1 MGARQRIVIV
11 GAGGSGKT
19 TVGREAAHRIGV
31 PFTDLDTLFWKPGW
45 QRSDPNEFRSAVRAR
60 IGMPSWVIVGNYRT
74 KVGDLTWPA
83 ADLLVWLDLPR
94 RITFPRVLRRTFVDA
109 LFQRELWPGC
119 RQHWNTPFHTGLISY
134 TWRQPAMLRAT
145 YPRLID
151 DVAAQTLRLTRR
163 ADITQWLESLQRSGI
178 KKRGSADRP

>member
-1 MGARQRIVIV
+1 MGPRIVIV

-19 TVGREAAHRIGV
+19 TVGRDAAHRLGV

-45 QRSDPNEFRSAVRAR
+45 QRSDPAEFRSAVRTKVV
-60 IGMPSWVIVGNYRT
+60 MPSWVIVGNYRT
-74 KVGDLTWPA
+74 KIGDLTWPA

-94 RITFPRVLRRTFVDA
+94 RITFPRVLRRTFLDA
-109 LFQRELWPGC
+109 FVHRELWPGC
-119 RQHWNTPFHTGLISY
+119 RQSWRTPFQTGLISY

-145 YPRLID
+145 YPGLIND
-151 DVAAQTLRLTRR
+151 AGIVALRLTRR
-163 ADITQWLESLQRSGI
+163 AEIARWLDSLEWSGI